1 MVDYEAHEASTTS
14 SVSNSRVQSDKL
26 WMLLPPDNQSLQLI
40 IEKLDQTNFLEWPQS
55 TSQVC

>member
-1 MVDYEAHEASTTS
+1 MVDYEAHEASTAS

-26 WMLLPPDNQSLQLI
+26 WMLLPPDSQSLQLI